1 MQSIALVYIGYSAWR
16 FFSPVILRWN
26 YIRVI
31 TSNYLCLHH
40 LKLLLTTARFWRSL
54 YLHKSYINS
63 LKVQEKRP
71 CLFKKKLN
79 DHLKKVT
86 MSSLFAVIRQSLGI
100 AAPASRKVAKERL
113 SIMLVHQRNND
124 NITNL
129 DMNLLQKELR

>member
-1 MQSIALVYIGYSAWR
+1 
-16 FFSPVILRWN
+16 
-26 YIRVI
+26 
-31 TSNYLCLHH
+31 
-40 LKLLLTTARFWRSL
+40 
-54 YLHKSYINS
+54 
-63 LKVQEKRP
+63 
-71 CLFKKKLN
+71 
-79 DHLKKVT
+79 